1 MYNQLN
7 NQPADYSFDVTADHS
22 GERLDKFL
30 AACIP
35 DVSRSKLQRWIE
47 CGAVTVESASLA
59 TTDEVVRGANYRVR
73 LGDQVQASHV
83 AAQESAAFLPEAIT
97 LNLAFDSP
105 DCVVVNKPAGLVT
118 HPAPGN
124 WSGTLLNGLLHFRVG
139 QASLPRA
146 GIVHRLDK
154 DTSGLMVVA
163 STEPA
168 MKSLTEQIAVR
179 TMERRYLAVLTGRIA
194 DRGTIDKAIGRDP
207 GNRLKMAV
215 TPKGKAARTH
225 WRVLGRS
232 QIVQASGKIARS
244 FALVECKLDTGRTHQ
259 IRVHMQSI
267 GCPIVGDEVYGGY
280 MGLERQALHAWRLAF
295 MTSAAKPLW
304 QITKAAPPEDFL
316 ALCRDLNLPDLAQIA
331 ATSDV
336 IQEDFSI

>member
-1 MYNQLN
+1 M
-7 NQPADYSFDVTADHS
+7 PPDHA

-35 DVSRSKLQRWIE
+35 DVSRSKLQRWID
-47 CGAVTVESASLA
+47 CGAVTVESVSLER
-59 TTDEVVRGANYRVR
+59 TDEVVRGANYRVR
-73 LGDQVQASHV
+73 IGDQVQASHV
-83 AAQESAAFLPEAIT
+83 AAQESAAFLPEAIA
-97 LNLAFDSP
+97 LDLAFESP

-124 WSGTLLNGLLHFRVG
+124 WSGTLLNGLLHFKAG
-139 QASLPRA
+139 QANLPRA

-163 STEPA
+163 TNEAA

-179 TMERRYLAVLTGRIA
+179 TMERRYLAVVTGKIA
-194 DRGTIDKAIGRDP
+194 DRGTVDKAIGRDQ
-207 GNRLKMAV
+207 GNRLRMAV
-215 TPKGKAARTH
+215 TPKGKAAKTH

-232 QIVQASGKIARS
+232 QIVQTSGKVARS
-244 FALVECKLDTGRTHQ
+244 FALIECKLDTGRTHQ

-280 MGLERQALHAWRLAF
+280 TGLARQALHAWRLAF
-295 MTSAAKPLW
+295 MSTATKPVW
-304 QITKAAPPEDFL
+304 QVTKAAPPADFI
-316 ALCRDLNLPDLAQIA
+316 ALCRDLNLPDLSQISA
-331 ATSDV
+331 GSDA
-336 IQEDFSI
+336 IKEDFSL